1 MSAGIR
7 PAAGATAGLPAW
19 WGATDWVEAE
29 VRDALTEHRDICRA
43 HHVEPDT
50 ALAVAR
56 GMAAYAD
63 FETGRDCR
71 PTNARL
77 VADLRVSL
85 STVQRARRVLKALG
99 LVVEL
104 VAGRSIMSRDER
116 LAAWRRGSSHRH
128 VAAEFALCSRRR
140 RPRGKRSVTTGPGS
154 GRAAFHRPASS
165 TGAVTRSRSRLHLV
179 DRDTP
184 PRALP
189 ERLVSHLRTTH
200 LQAKTEQKK
209 AAPRPAPTKG
219 VNQDQIG
226 GHLRAVQATPERPVG
241 APVGVGSTP
250 PRSTGSDPR
259 TRRLADSVTR
269 RLGWLRGTS
278 PRRLAPTLHRFA
290 TAGWT
295 PRDVERAVA
304 DALASR
310 GWRLPRDIQQPAAYL
325 ATLLRTLDPEDRPG
339 ALDAHM
345 AQVEE
350 AQRIYERLLVFGRPC
365 PHGTPAGDR
374 PSPLRGLLACPSCR
388 AGYSD
393 QL

>member
-1 MSAGIR
+1 MSVGIR
-7 PAAGATAGLPAW
+7 PTAGATAGLPAW
-19 WGATDWVEAE
+19 WGATDWVESE
-29 VRDALTEHRDICRA
+29 VRDALAEHRDVCRA
-43 HHVEPDT
+43 HHVEADT

-63 FETGRDCR
+63 FNTGRDCR

-85 STVQRARRVLKALG
+85 STVHRARRVLKALG

-104 VAGRSIMSRDER
+104 VAGRSIMTRNER
-116 LAAWRRGSSHRH
+116 LAAWRRGSSHRQI
-128 VAAEFALCSRRR
+128 AAEFALCSRRL
-140 RPRGKRSVTTGPGS
+140 RPRGARPTATGPGG
-154 GRAAFHRPASS
+154 GRAAFRRPAAS
-165 TGAVTRSRSRLHLV
+165 TGPVTRSRSRLHLV
-179 DRDTP
+179 DDDTP
-184 PRALP
+184 PSALP
-189 ERLVSHLRTTH
+189 ERLSSHLRTTH
-200 LQAKTEQKK
+200 LQAKAEQKK
-209 AAPRPAPTKG
+209 AAPRPAPTRR
-219 VNQDQIG
+219 VDQDQAERR
-226 GHLRAVQATPERPVG
+226 LRVVRTPAEGLTGLPTG
-241 APVGVGSTP
+241 AEGPP
-250 PRSTGSDPR
+250 PRATGPDPR
-259 TRRLADSVTR
+259 TRRLADSVAR

-325 ATLLRTLDPEDRPG
+325 ATLLRALDPEDRPG
-339 ALDAHM
+339 ELDSHM

-388 AGYSD
+388 TAIGN
-393 QL
+393 QP